1 MQTNRSVAEL
11 ELRTREKVEAAK
23 KKMSLEIAELKER
36 LKASRENINVLKGEI
51 RRLEEDDQMK
61 DHWGGLQTG
70 REHKHVSHQNLCE
83 YLTAFWTVLT
93 DFCMNKTV
101 LQILSDY
108 CPVLFK
114 HLVSSS
120 FTENDPLKPII
131 KYQICMYNII

>member
-70 REHKHVSHQNLCE
+70 REHKHVRLNVQIIRICVNTWLPFEQFSLPFVWIKLFYKYCLITVQF
-83 YLTAFWTVLT
+83 YLNIYFQA
-93 DFCMNKTV
+93 D
-101 LQILSDY
+101 LQKMT
-108 CPVLFK
+108 P
-114 HLVSSS
+114 
-120 FTENDPLKPII
+120 
-131 KYQICMYNII
+131 